1 MWYHY
6 KIHKSPIMTTTI
18 VKSDTAKAAHFLSDE
33 TLIDMALANNQAA
46 YTLIVR
52 RHEKMLRAV
61 ITRYLREE
69 EDIQEALQDTFVRM
83 YKALPGFRREC
94 KLSSWLCR
102 IAISSAINRYK
113 SKVKRYEQVGVEA
126 IPESYHLAG
135 IPEAL
140 ERIERKETSQWI
152 RQALS
157 FLSARDASVLT
168 QFYLQG
174 LSVDE
179 ICQATGM
186 TESNVKTRLM
196 RARQRLRNIVE
207 EQFHQQLMN

>member
-1 MWYHY
+1 
-6 KIHKSPIMTTTI
+6 MTTTI
-18 VKSDTAKAAHFLSDE
+18 AFPDTSKTAESLSDD
-33 TLIDMALANNQAA
+33 TLIDMALAGSQTA

-52 RHEKMLRAV
+52 RHERMLKAV

-83 YKALPGFRREC
+83 YRALPGFRREC

-102 IAISSAINRYK
+102 IAISTAINRYK
-113 SKVKRYEQVGVEA
+113 SKSRRYEQVGVDA
-126 IPESYHLAG
+126 IPEAYHLAG

-140 ERIERKETSQWI
+140 ERIERQEVSRWL
-152 RQALS
+152 RQAISL
-157 FLSARDASVLT
+157 LSAKDASVLN

-179 ICQATGM
+179 ICQATGL
-186 TESNVKTRLM
+186 TESNIKTRLM
-196 RARQRLRNIVE
+196 RARQRLREVVE
-207 EQFHQQLMN
+207 QQFHQQLMN